1 MIRFSDALQALD
13 INDFSLTGNPKTE
26 QEFNNNFIKI
36 TESDLNGNIISQSTS
51 PNDFGVTWLEIEEKI
66 NELKSKQPLKLLREE
81 RNKKLRDTDW
91 WASSDL
97 TITDE
102 QISYRQALRD
112 ITIHYSSLDNVK
124 WPNKPE

>member
-1 MIRFSDALQALD
+1 MIRVSHALQELN
-13 INDFSLTGNPKTE
+13 INNFNLIGNPKSE

-36 TESDLNGNIISQSTS
+36 TESDLNGNIISQSTN

-66 NELKSKQPLKLLREE
+66 NQLKSNQPLKLLREE
-81 RNKKLRDTDW
+81 RNKKLKDTDW

-97 TITDE
+97 TMTDE

-112 ITIHYSSLDNVK
+112 ITSHYSSLDNVK

>member
-1 MIRFSDALQALD
+1 VNKNL
-13 INDFSLTGNPKTE
+13 
-26 QEFNNNFIKI
+26 
-36 TESDLNGNIISQSTS
+36 III
-51 PNDFGVTWLEIEEKI
+51 L
-66 NELKSKQPLKLLREE
+66 LKL
-81 RNKKLRDTDW
+81 DW

-97 TITDE
+97 TMTDE

>member
-1 MIRFSDALQALD
+1 MIRVSDALQALD

-81 RNKKLRDTDW
+81 RNKKLKDTDW

-97 TITDE
+97 TMTDE

>member
-1 MIRFSDALQALD
+1 MIRVSHALQELN
-13 INDFSLTGNPKTE
+13 INNFNLIGNPKSE

-66 NELKSKQPLKLLREE
+66 NQLKSNQPLELLRKE
-81 RNKKLRDTDW
+81 RNKKLKDTDW

-97 TITDE
+97 TMTDE

-112 ITIHYSSLDNVK
+112 ITSHYSSLDNVK

>member
-1 MIRFSDALQALD
+1 MIRVSHALQELN
-13 INDFSLTGNPKTE
+13 INNFNLIGNPKSE

-66 NELKSKQPLKLLREE
+66 NELKSKQPLELLRKE
-81 RNKKLRDTDW
+81 RNKKLKDTDW

-97 TITDE
+97 TMTDE

>member
-1 MIRFSDALQALD
+1 MIRVSHALQELN
-13 INDFSLTGNPKTE
+13 INNFNLIGNPKSE

-36 TESDLNGNIISQSTS
+36 TESDLNGNIISQSTN

-66 NELKSKQPLKLLREE
+66 NQLKSNQPLELLREE
-81 RNKKLRDTDW
+81 RNKKLKDTDW

-97 TITDE
+97 TMTDD
-102 QISYRQALRD
+102 QISYRQELRD

>member
-1 MIRFSDALQALD
+1 MIRVSHALQELN
-13 INDFSLTGNPKTE
+13 INNFNLIGNPKSE

-36 TESDLNGNIISQSTS
+36 TESDLNGNIISQSTN

-81 RNKKLRDTDW
+81 RNKKLKDTDW

-97 TITDE
+97 TMTDE

-112 ITIHYSSLDNVK
+112 ITSHYSSLDNVK

>member
-1 MIRFSDALQALD
+1 MIRVSDALQALD

-91 WASSDL
+91 GASSDL

>member
-1 MIRFSDALQALD
+1 MIRVSHALQELN
-13 INDFSLTGNPKTE
+13 INNFNLIGNPKSE

-36 TESDLNGNIISQSTS
+36 TESDLNGNIISQSTN

-66 NELKSKQPLKLLREE
+66 NQLKSNQPLELLRKE
-81 RNKKLRDTDW
+81 RNKKLKDTDW

-97 TITDE
+97 TMTDD
-102 QISYRQALRD
+102 QISYRQELRD

>member
-1 MIRFSDALQALD
+1 MER
-13 INDFSLTGNPKTE
+13 
-26 QEFNNNFIKI
+26 NNLAFTFATSEVNKLGQNFIKI

>member
-1 MIRFSDALQALD
+1 MIRVSHALQELN
-13 INDFSLTGNPKTE
+13 INNFNLIGNPKSE

-36 TESDLNGNIISQSTS
+36 TESDLNGNIISQSTN
-51 PNDFGVTWLEIEEKI
+51 PNDFGVTWSEVKEKI
-66 NELKSKQPLKLLREE
+66 NQLKSNQPLELLREE
-81 RNKKLRDTDW
+81 RNKKLKDTDW

-97 TITDE
+97 TMTDD
-102 QISYRQALRD
+102 QISYRQELRD

>member
-1 MIRFSDALQALD
+1 MIRVSHALQELN
-13 INDFSLTGNPKTE
+13 INNFNLIGNPKSE

>member
-1 MIRFSDALQALD
+1 MIRVSHALQELN
-13 INDFSLTGNPKTE
+13 INNFNLIGNPKSE

-36 TESDLNGNIISQSTS
+36 TESDLNGNIISQSTN
-51 PNDFGVTWLEIEEKI
+51 PNDFGVTWSEVKEKI
-66 NELKSKQPLKLLREE
+66 NQLKSNQPLELLRKE
-81 RNKKLRDTDW
+81 RNKKLKDTDW

-97 TITDE
+97 TMTDE

>member
-1 MIRFSDALQALD
+1 MIRVSHALQELN
-13 INDFSLTGNPKTE
+13 INNFNLIGNPKSE

-36 TESDLNGNIISQSTS
+36 TESDLNGNIISQSTN
-51 PNDFGVTWLEIEEKI
+51 PNDFGVTWSEVKEKI
-66 NELKSKQPLKLLREE
+66 NQLKSNQPLELLREE
-81 RNKKLRDTDW
+81 RNKKLKDTDW

-97 TITDE
+97 TMTDE

>member
-1 MIRFSDALQALD
+1 MIRVSDALQALD

-51 PNDFGVTWLEIEEKI
+51 PNDFGVTWLEVKEKI
-66 NELKSKQPLKLLREE
+66 NQLKSNQPLELLREE
-81 RNKKLRDTDW
+81 RNKKLKDTDW

>member
-1 MIRFSDALQALD
+1 MIRVSDALQALD

-36 TESDLNGNIISQSTS
+36 TESDLNGNIISQSTN

-81 RNKKLRDTDW
+81 RNKKLKDTDW

-97 TITDE
+97 TMTDE

-112 ITIHYSSLDNVK
+112 ITSHYSSLDNVK

>member
-1 MIRFSDALQALD
+1 MIRVSDALQALD

-36 TESDLNGNIISQSTS
+36 TESDLNGNIISQSTN
-51 PNDFGVTWLEIEEKI
+51 PNDFGVTWSEVKEKI
-66 NELKSKQPLKLLREE
+66 NQLKSNQPLELLREE
-81 RNKKLRDTDW
+81 RNKKLKDTDW

>member
-1 MIRFSDALQALD
+1 MIRVSHALQELN
-13 INDFSLTGNPKTE
+13 INNFNLIGNPKSE

-36 TESDLNGNIISQSTS
+36 TESDLNGNIISQSTN
-51 PNDFGVTWLEIEEKI
+51 PNDFGVTWLEVKEKI
-66 NELKSKQPLKLLREE
+66 NQLKSNQPLELLREE
-81 RNKKLRDTDW
+81 RNKKLKDTDW

-97 TITDE
+97 TMTDD
-102 QISYRQALRD
+102 QISYRQELRD

>member
-1 MIRFSDALQALD
+1 MIRVSDALQALD

>member
-1 MIRFSDALQALD
+1 MIRVSHALQELN
-13 INDFSLTGNPKTE
+13 INNFNLIGNPKSE

-36 TESDLNGNIISQSTS
+36 TESDLNGNIISQSTN
-51 PNDFGVTWLEIEEKI
+51 PNDFGVTWSEVKEKI
-66 NELKSKQPLKLLREE
+66 NQLKSNQPLELLREE
-81 RNKKLRDTDW
+81 RNKKLKDTDW

-97 TITDE
+97 KMTDE

-112 ITIHYSSLDNVK
+112 KSIHYSSLDNVK

>member
-1 MIRFSDALQALD
+1 MIRVSDALQALD

-36 TESDLNGNIISQSTS
+36 TESDLNGNIISQSTN

-66 NELKSKQPLKLLREE
+66 NQLKSNQPLELLRKE
-81 RNKKLRDTDW
+81 RNKKLKDTDW

-97 TITDE
+97 TMTDE

>member
-1 MIRFSDALQALD
+1 MIRVSHALQELN
-13 INDFSLTGNPKTE
+13 INNFNLIGNPKSE

-36 TESDLNGNIISQSTS
+36 TESDLNGNIISQSTN

-66 NELKSKQPLKLLREE
+66 NQLKSNQPLELLRKE
-81 RNKKLRDTDW
+81 RNKKLKDTDW

-97 TITDE
+97 TMTDE

-112 ITIHYSSLDNVK
+112 ITSHYSSLDNVK

>member
-1 MIRFSDALQALD
+1 MIRVSHALQELN
-13 INDFSLTGNPKTE
+13 INNFNLIGNPKSE

-36 TESDLNGNIISQSTS
+36 TESDLNGNIISQSTN
-51 PNDFGVTWLEIEEKI
+51 PNDFGVTWSEVKEKI
-66 NELKSKQPLKLLREE
+66 NQLKSNQPLELLREE
-81 RNKKLRDTDW
+81 RNKKLKDTDW

-97 TITDE
+97 TMTDE

-112 ITIHYSSLDNVK
+112 ITSHYSSLDNVK

>member
-1 MIRFSDALQALD
+1 MIRVSDALQALD

-36 TESDLNGNIISQSTS
+36 TESDLNGNIISQSTN

-66 NELKSKQPLKLLREE
+66 NELKSKQHLKLLLEE

>member
-1 MIRFSDALQALD
+1 MIRVSDALQALD

-36 TESDLNGNIISQSTS
+36 TESDLNGNIISQSTN
-51 PNDFGVTWLEIEEKI
+51 PNDFGVTWSEVKEKI
-66 NELKSKQPLKLLREE
+66 NQLKSNQPLELLREE
-81 RNKKLRDTDW
+81 RNKKLKDTDW

-97 TITDE
+97 TMTDE

>member
-1 MIRFSDALQALD
+1 MIRVSHALQELN
-13 INDFSLTGNPKTE
+13 INNFNLIGNPKSE

-36 TESDLNGNIISQSTS
+36 TESDLNGNIISQSTN
-51 PNDFGVTWLEIEEKI
+51 PNDFGVTWLEVKEKI
-66 NELKSKQPLKLLREE
+66 NQLKSNQPLELLREE
-81 RNKKLRDTDW
+81 RNKKLKDTDW

-97 TITDE
+97 TMTDE

>member
-1 MIRFSDALQALD
+1 MIRVSHALQELN
-13 INDFSLTGNPKTE
+13 INNFNLIGNPKSE

-36 TESDLNGNIISQSTS
+36 TESDLNGNIISQSTN
-51 PNDFGVTWLEIEEKI
+51 PNDFGVTWSEVKEKI
-66 NELKSKQPLKLLREE
+66 NQLKSNQPLELLRKE
-81 RNKKLRDTDW
+81 RNKKLKDTDW

-97 TITDE
+97 TMTDD
-102 QISYRQALRD
+102 QISYRQELRD